1 MEREREKYKS
11 IGCCCCFF
19 SALCL
24 DRETLAHTQVPF
36 DMYVCANDKARV
48 FVNKCMLLYRCSNVM
63 WCDSFAI
70 IMIAASFGFYFA
82 WVLIWYALLCL
93 ASNTLR
99 LQACTMYSLHFML
112 KSNQKVFNK
121 IRMYKMCVFCRS
133 NYLSIYLLM
142 CPYTTVLALTLTC
155 TERDH
160 GSVYNSLCHIR
171 IHIESS
177 QGRAQYT
184 TQHTHIH
191 VHSTQ

>member
-1 MEREREKYKS
+1 MFLYSCNNIHLTFWKWREREREKYKS
-11 IGCCCCFF
+11 IGCCCCCCFF

-112 KSNQKVFNK
+112 KSNQKVLNK

-133 NYLSIYLLM
+133 NYLSIYLSTDV
-142 CPYTTVLALTLTC
+142 PI
-155 TERDH
+155 H
-160 GSVYNSLCHIR
+160 NSAD
-171 IHIESS
+171 S
-177 QGRAQYT
+177 
-184 TQHTHIH
+184 HTHMLRERSWKCI
-191 VHSTQ
+191 